1 MTNKIKILLLATLF
15 YTSCNS
21 SKYPKSLVEIDS
33 LCYSNPQLALTKLEQ
48 IGNNFDTTQ
57 TAYWMYYNLLK
68 LKAQEKTCTPHPNLG
83 KINLLKSYYE
93 RNDDKKLLPE
103 IYYLTGTTYLDLH
116 DSPQA
121 LEYFH
126 KTLNECK
133 DIRLKGLTYAQ
144 MGYIMLYQGNFSSAI
159 DFYKKSYHIDLIR
172 NDIKGQIYDLRDLGY
187 TYANTNKVDSA
198 ILFSQQS
205 LQLALKAKMPKMITS
220 ARSSLA
226 NIYLDSKQDV
236 DSAAKYFLPLLSDVR
251 KENKSGTYSMAI
263 KYYKLC
269 NLPDSV
275 NYYIKKIEETGDVYA
290 KEAAYQEKVEM
301 ALKKNCSNKDL
312 LSWTAIYPIR

>member
-126 KTLNECK
+126 KTLYGHENEMYK
-133 DIRLKGLTYAQ
+133 EPMNLKRG
-144 MGYIMLYQGNFSSAI
+144 
-159 DFYKKSYHIDLIR
+159 
-172 NDIKGQIYDLRDLGY
+172 KGVYMRELRECGGRTEDK
-187 TYANTNKVDSA
+187 TKC
-198 ILFSQQS
+198 
-205 LQLALKAKMPKMITS
+205 AK
-220 ARSSLA
+220 
-226 NIYLDSKQDV
+226 
-236 DSAAKYFLPLLSDVR
+236 
-251 KENKSGTYSMAI
+251 G
-263 KYYKLC
+263 
-269 NLPDSV
+269 
-275 NYYIKKIEETGDVYA
+275 
-290 KEAAYQEKVEM
+290 
-301 ALKKNCSNKDL
+301 
-312 LSWTAIYPIR
+312 